1 MPKLKESS
9 TSAHGPIDLCCPI
22 TLEFFKDP
30 VKTIHGQ
37 TYERSA
43 IEDWLLTKNTST
55 QCMTGETL
63 KIKAFFPDDDM
74 KLRCEQYLKSLQ
86 PTGLGRGGRGGRNG
100 EEGEGGAWLA
110 PKPRKVV
117 IRTRLT

>member
-43 IEDWLLTKNTST
+43 IEDWLLTMLLTKNIDP
-55 QCMTGETL
+55 MTGETL
-63 KIKAFFPDDDM
+63 TIKTVFPDDEM
-74 KLRCEQYLKSLQ
+74 KLHVRCEEHA
-86 PTGLGRGGRGGRNG
+86 N
-100 EEGEGGAWLA
+100 
-110 PKPRKVV
+110 
-117 IRTRLT
+117 I

>member
-43 IEDWLLTKNTST
+43 IEDWLLTKNID
-55 QCMTGETL
+55 Q
-63 KIKAFFPDDDM
+63 
-74 KLRCEQYLKSLQ
+74 
-86 PTGLGRGGRGGRNG
+86 
-100 EEGEGGAWLA
+100 
-110 PKPRKVV
+110 
-117 IRTRLT
+117 